1 MELIKNIK
9 DIYDYRTGQ
18 VNIEKDMIKKAIDA
32 SYNMLPLNSFIRVT
46 GFHVPDIMDL
56 NCIMQ
61 LKLKIPVLITEQLI
75 RSFGYSGELRKQKE
89 CLLKLIKAHNLPFI
103 QMSNTEYKKFTCP
116 PEGTRNNDEKEE
128 PDALSD
134 LYPPLVN
141 PNGKAVHIFM
151 MSRDL
156 NKLMMVVNTP
166 KGDIMRE
173 FCQTL
178 TELFDLYVSYQFQYQ
193 SQQVTIKDKRIDEL
207 MCEMKNQTNMI
218 ENQTRKI
225 DDLHDLNEEMHGNLE
240 VSSDQ
245 VKKIAAKL
253 DVATDE
259 RAPKTK
265 SIIKHGKFMLLR
277 LNDPESDWSY
287 YAIRAQPAA
296 AKVRLETVQGNFP
309 DLTIDIQIE
318 YQPNAINLFNL
329 IKEKIAVR
337 DGKIEYKGNYISLLG
352 AYTHEQFL
360 ADIYAMD
367 EAEKSVVVK
376 KA

>member
-1 MELIKNIK
+1 
-9 DIYDYRTGQ
+9 
-18 VNIEKDMIKKAIDA
+18 
-32 SYNMLPLNSFIRVT
+32 
-46 GFHVPDIMDL
+46 
-56 NCIMQ
+56 
-61 LKLKIPVLITEQLI
+61 
-75 RSFGYSGELRKQKE
+75 
-89 CLLKLIKAHNLPFI
+89 
-103 QMSNTEYKKFTCP
+103 
-116 PEGTRNNDEKEE
+116 
-128 PDALSD
+128 
-134 LYPPLVN
+134 
-141 PNGKAVHIFM
+141 M